1 MKNVFSI
8 KDCIKISKDINIPV
22 VFDTHHFECYKLLHP
37 HENFDLPDKY
47 IPDILES
54 WTKKTIKPKFHVS
67 EQGSGKIG
75 HHSDFIETIPIYLL
89 EIPVKYNIKIDIM
102 IEAKMKEQAIFILYL
117 KYPFLSCL
125 DRNEVIF
132 MPRMSNHP

>member
-1 MKNVFSI
+1 MYLTLTI
-8 KDCIKISKDINIPV
+8 L
-22 VFDTHHFECYKLLHP
+22 ECYKLLHP
-37 HENFDLPDKY
+37 DENFDLPDKY

-54 WTKKTIKPKFHVS
+54 WTKNSIKPKFHVS

-102 IEAKMKEQAIFILYL
+102 IEAK
-117 KYPFLSCL
+117 
-125 DRNEVIF
+125 
-132 MPRMSNHP
+132 